1 MRPRWHGVSP
11 QADSAG
17 PAGAG
22 PGPSLPAS
30 GLRWPQRIPAVAAGT
45 ATPQRRLPGER
56 TCSAPGDAG
65 GDTGTCHLQG
75 HLLGYLH
82 GHLHG
87 CLQSHFEGNVQSHL
101 QGHLQGSPP
110 CATSLGHIPGLSS
123 WVTSLCHLSVICHR
137 AMSPSHVLVSPP
149 FLQRHEGSLRHGPVQ
164 CPRAISPAMSPL
176 EPPVRHFVPLPC
188 PPISCPSP
196 VSLCPQGSVA
206 DPGPE
211 ATVSLTAFVV
221 VALQGARGLLPPDSR
236 DHVHLVSLH
245 VPTGPCVPSPCPLP
259 MSPLTVPT
267 QPL

>member
-30 GLRWPQRIPAVAAGT
+30 GLRWPQRIPAVAAGA

-123 WVTSLCHLSVICHR
+123 WVTSSSHLPVSPLCH
-137 AMSPSHVLVSPP
+137 MSPCNVPKPCSCVTSLPTTPRRVPAPWPCAVSSCNIPCDVSSGTP
-149 FLQRHEGSLRHGPVQ
+149 CETL
-164 CPRAISPAMSPL
+164 
-176 EPPVRHFVPLPC
+176 C
-188 PPISCPSP
+188 PP
-196 VSLCPQGSVA
+196 
-206 DPGPE
+206 
-211 ATVSLTAFVV
+211 
-221 VALQGARGLLPPDSR
+221 
-236 DHVHLVSLH
+236 
-245 VPTGPCVPSPCPLP
+245 P
-259 MSPLTVPT
+259 MSPHLMPLPGVPVSPGQCGRSGSRGHRVPDSLRGGGPAGGT
-267 QPL
+267 WPPATR